1 MSPAV
6 QTTYGPM
13 SSPQAGT
20 LGASDYDSITGIC
33 EGGGSIPLGR
43 AVSKGALSDK
53 GVILGGSLAG
63 LRGVS
68 FKDVTLSSSQ
78 LDNYALT
85 NSVGVLQRGQ
95 LWVEPGEAVL
105 ANDPVYFSTTTGI
118 LFKSAG
124 AGRVGP
130 VKGMRF
136 VTGAAIGGRALLYI
150 SGYAHVDA

>member
-1 MSPAV
+1 
-6 QTTYGPM
+6 M

-20 LGASDYDSITGIC
+20 LGASDHDSITGVC
-33 EGGGSIPLGR
+33 EAGIPLGR
-43 AVSKGALSDK
+43 AVSQGPLSNK
-53 GVILGGSLAG
+53 GVVLGGTLAG
-63 LRGVS
+63 FRGVS

-78 LDNYALT
+78 QDNYVAP

-95 LWVEPGEAVL
+95 LWVEPGEAVA
-105 ANDPVYFSTTTGI
+105 ANDAVHFNTTTGI

-136 VTGAAIGGRALLYI
+136 VTSAAVGGRALMYI